1 MKAIE
6 VQELHYADAP
16 ADVLWE
22 RRDLVLVAAGSGP
35 CLRELYYRA
44 RKQGRLS
51 QLVICQMTGEDYVM
65 GTAEEKIVRS
75 IRQAAGIAGSRV
87 VVLYLNCMDILT
99 RLDFDY
105 IEKILTEETGV
116 QVRCF
121 FRGPLAK
128 MDIQHYLPVK
138 QFMQQLPDAEGT
150 VTGRLFQLPPL
161 MTDIAGVLDCLPQ
174 KSELNVL
181 AAPSGCRA
189 CLRDGDLLSAAQEQ
203 YYLDS
208 TDQDFVF
215 GLEGAC
221 LKQCRQQLAL
231 KRYRGINVLSTAVAS
246 FIGFD
251 GDWVAKEMETEGIK
265 GRYFAMDGFG
275 DAVYGASCAQRL
287 LVQQEAVGFGKDVAK
302 EVLLLGYTP
311 LLCGDRE
318 QYKECFECIRQ
329 LGYEP
334 RLLNEPLVGR
344 PALSW
349 CVSTA
354 GLAAGQLLLEQYG
367 VPLLV
372 SCPVGSHALKMWR
385 KNVQELC
392 QAQATEQRQLCIHN
406 YTLKETDTRRILL
419 VGDPVQTMGVAHA
432 LWHAGF
438 QHLQLAVISHNAA
451 SRRLYRQ
458 APGADKWLIIVD
470 SLTALQDLWEDAD
483 IVFADLQL
491 AELLL
496 EAGATSK
503 TVIPLPWGVISG
515 QQACYSGSGVL
526 GQEIALHLQSLIK

>member
-1 MKAIE
+1 MKSIKAE
-6 VQELHYADAP
+6 ELHYADAP

-22 RRDLVLVAAGSGP
+22 RSDLVLVAAGSGP

-75 IRQAAGIAGSRV
+75 LRRAAKIAGV
-87 VVLYLNCMDILT
+87 QIVVLYLNCMDILT
-99 RLDFDY
+99 RMDFDY
-105 IEKILTEETGV
+105 IECSLTEETGV
-116 QVRCF
+116 LVRCF

-128 MDIQHYLPVK
+128 MDIQHYLPVRK
-138 QFMQQLPDAEGT
+138 FMQQLPAERGV
-150 VTGRLFQLPPL
+150 VTGRLFQIPPL

-174 KSELNVL
+174 ESELNVL

-189 CLRDGDLLSAAQEQ
+189 CLRDGDMLAETQEQ

-215 GLEGAC
+215 GLEDSC
-221 LKQCRQQLAL
+221 LKQCRQQLAC
-231 KRYRGINVLSTAVAS
+231 KRYRGINILSTAVAS

-251 GDWVAKEMETEGIK
+251 GDWVAREMETETTK
-265 GRYFAMDGFG
+265 GRYFAMGGFS

-287 LVQQEAVGFGKDVAK
+287 LVQQEAAAYGKDNAK
-302 EVLLLGYTP
+302 EVLVLGYTS
-311 LLCGDRE
+311 LLCGDME
-318 QYKECFECIRQ
+318 QYKECFEYIRQ
-329 LGYEP
+329 LGYKP
-334 RLLNEPLVGR
+334 RLLGWPADGR
-344 PALSW
+344 PTLCW

-354 GLAAGQLLLEQYG
+354 GLAAGQLLLEQCG
-367 VPLLV
+367 IPLLV
-372 SCPVGSHALKMWR
+372 SCPVDSHALKMWH

-392 QAQATEQRQLCIHN
+392 KAQTAEKRQLCIHN
-406 YTLKETDTRRILL
+406 YTLKETDKRKVLL

-438 QHLQLAVISHNAA
+438 QHLQPAAISQNSG

-470 SLTALQDLWEDAD
+470 NLTALQDLWEDAD
-483 IVFADLQL
+483 VVLADPQL
-491 AELLL
+491 EELLL
-496 EAGATSK
+496 EAGATPK
-503 TVIPLPWGVISG
+503 TFIPLPWGVVSG
-515 QQACYSGSGVL
+515 RQACYNGSGVL
-526 GQEIALHLQSLIK
+526 GQEMSLHLQSLIK